1 MIYQDTGPQTTSVI
15 SPDGHHFL
23 VTDEPIEGGC
33 GFTQFYADGVL
44 VNAVPGCAVGWLDD
58 TRALVQTYN
67 YNLLTTRWDYLAS
80 IIYDELG
87 SPIATPP
94 LPRIA
99 LAPRDRAGIG
109 DGLVYGIVPVSP
121 TAIHAL
127 YEHAIY
133 DVETGATL
141 ATLPQAS
148 VLAGNSVVYRC
159 GNAICAAPY

>member
-1 MIYQDTGPQTTSVI
+1 M
-15 SPDGHHFL
+15 
-23 VTDEPIEGGC
+23 
-33 GFTQFYADGVL
+33 L

-58 TRALVQTYN
+58 TRALVQTYI
-67 YNLLTTRWDYLAS
+67 YNISTSRWEYRAS
-80 IIYDELG
+80 TIYDELG
-87 SPIATPP
+87 NPIATPP

-99 LAPRDRAGIG
+99 LAPRDRAAIG
-109 DGLVYGIVPVSP
+109 DGSVYGIVPVSP

-141 ATLPQAS
+141 ATLPKAS
-148 VLAGNSVVYRC
+148 VLAGSSVVYAC